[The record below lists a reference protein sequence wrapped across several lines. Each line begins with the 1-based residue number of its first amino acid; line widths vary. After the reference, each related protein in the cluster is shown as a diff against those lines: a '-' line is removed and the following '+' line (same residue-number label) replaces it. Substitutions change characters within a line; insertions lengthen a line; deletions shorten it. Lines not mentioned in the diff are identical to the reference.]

1 MGRGGDPVL
10 QLDEEEKVSEEDRL
24 REASGD
30 DCHDGVVGRVVG
42 GEGEVG
48 GEVLFGCLQ
57 SCKNLDSCLLAPAA
71 YVFVIIM
78 VAVV

>member
-10 QLDEEEKVSEEDRL
+10 QLDEEEEDSDDDRL
-24 REASGD
+24 RESSDGD
-30 DCHDGVVGRVVG
+30 RHDGVVGRVVG

-57 SCKNLDSCLLAPAA
+57 SCKNLDSWFLAPAV
-71 YVFVIIM
+71 YVFIIM
-78 VAVV
+78 MTMV

>member
-10 QLDEEEKVSEEDRL
+10 QLDEEEEESEDDRL
-24 REASGD
+24 REASDGD
-30 DCHDGVVGRVVG
+30 RHDGVVGRVVG

-57 SCKNLDSCLLAPAA
+57 SCKNLDSCLLAPAVC
-71 YVFVIIM
+71 VFMIM
-78 VAVV
+78 MTVV